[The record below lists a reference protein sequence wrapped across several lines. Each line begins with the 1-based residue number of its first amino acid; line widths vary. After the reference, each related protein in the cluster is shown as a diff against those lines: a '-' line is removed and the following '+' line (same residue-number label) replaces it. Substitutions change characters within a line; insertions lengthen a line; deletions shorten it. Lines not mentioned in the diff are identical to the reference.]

1 MEATSDAN
9 NIAFDVLI
17 YDYNYSF
24 LPTEITE
31 ETVSEEFEKKRAIMN
46 NTITGQYLYEKLVE
60 EDKLI
65 DFVYACLG

>member
-1 MEATSDAN
+1 MEATSDAS

-17 YDYNYSF
+17 SDYNYSF

-31 ETVSEEFEKKRAIMN
+31 ETISKEFEKKRAIMN
-46 NTITGQYLYEKLVE
+46 NTITEQYLYEKLVE

-65 DFVYACLG
+65 DFAYACLE